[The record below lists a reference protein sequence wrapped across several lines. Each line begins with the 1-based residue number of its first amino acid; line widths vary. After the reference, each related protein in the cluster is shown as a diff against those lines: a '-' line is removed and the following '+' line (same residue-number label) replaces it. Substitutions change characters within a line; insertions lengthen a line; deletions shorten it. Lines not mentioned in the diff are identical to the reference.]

1 MNSSPTSSPAGAKPR
16 PLISLVVPCYSESEV
31 FPYLRDA
38 LRSLADTIE
47 REFRVEIV
55 LVDDGSRDDTWEQ
68 IRAFA
73 AADGRVRGI
82 ALSRNFG
89 HQMALTCAYD
99 CARGDAIVCMD
110 ADLQDPPEVVLEM
123 IDKWKAGYDL
133 VPAIR
138 RRREGETRFKLWTAA
153 VFYRL
158 IRLLGA
164 THVRADTGDFRLL
177 SRRALDAL
185 RQMREHHRF
194 IRGMVGWVGFRSTEV
209 YYDRKA
215 RKAGQ
220 TKYPLRKM
228 LRFAMDAI
236 VSFSIIP
243 LRISFVAAAILA
255 VINLGYLALSAFRYF
270 CFGTPLVPG
279 WASLIVAIV
288 ALGAMNLICVGI
300 LGEYVGRIYE
310 QVKRRPLYVVQE
322 DTRPTPAREPACDG
336 CPPTAP

>member
-1 MNSSPTSSPAGAKPR
+1 MNSSPTLVPAGANPG
-16 PLISLVVPCYSESEV
+16 PLISLVVPCYNEGEV
-31 FPYLRDA
+31 FPYLREA
-38 LRSLADTIE
+38 LGSLAGTIE

-73 AADGRVRGI
+73 AEDGRVRGI

-110 ADLQDPPEVVLEM
+110 ADLQDPPEVVLQM

-153 VFYRL
+153 LFYRL

-164 THVRADTGDFRLL
+164 THVRADSGDFRLM

-194 IRGMVGWVGFRSTEV
+194 IRGMVGWVGFRTTEV
-209 YYDRKA
+209 YYDRRA
-215 RKAGQ
+215 RRAGE

-243 LRISFVAAAILA
+243 LRISFVAAVILA
-255 VINLGYLALSAFRYF
+255 MINLGYLALSAFRYF

-279 WASLIVAIV
+279 WASLIVAVV

-310 QVKRRPLYVVQE
+310 QVKQRPLYVVQE
-322 DTRPTPAREPACDG
+322 VTRPTPAHDG
-336 CPPTAP
+336 CPPAAP